1 MKLRFLTLSADPELT
16 RRCDGHSGSGEWGHV
31 ATLSDLLDA
40 PWEQKPQTIFIDTRQ
55 LPMENLQRE
64 LELILH
70 QFRGSRL
77 IAVTEQGFPLSTA
90 ELLLPAVDDEWDLCG
105 QNIPDASWL
114 TESLPGVRP
123 EPYAIETPGG
133 QLLTYSDQMRDLLT
147 TARQVA
153 DSNVPIM
160 LSGETGTGKS
170 TTARKIHGWSGR
182 SVHPFVYL
190 PCGSVSR
197 DLILAELFGHT
208 KGAFTGA
215 TQERI
220 GKIEAAANGTL
231 LIDEVDLLT
240 LDDQAKLLRVVD
252 TGEFERLGTVETSRA
267 NCRLI
272 FASNVDLRRMVQ
284 QQRFRSD
291 LYYRIN
297 VIDLTLP
304 SLRDR
309 SRDIPLLAIACLR
322 DLAIEQNKPAVR
334 VSLRM
339 LWGCARHT
347 WDGNIRELRNRLLRC
362 MTLAR
367 SPLLAMRDMGVE
379 SMSGANGSVRSEL
392 HSSVVPLERCVD
404 DASREAII
412 RCLQM
417 HNNKRAAAARTLK
430 ISRSTLYRKL
440 EEYGLLSPDESRQR
454 NPERKHG
461 SGDEDEARVLV

>member
-1 MKLRFLTLSADPELT
+1 MTTQRFVTISAAADLIQRCGIRSDLEWHHA
-16 RRCDGHSGSGEWGHV
+16 RR
-31 ATLSDLLDA
+31 LSDLLESA
-40 PWEQKPQTIFIDTRQ
+40 WQQKPETIFVDTRCFPEQ
-55 LPMENLQRE
+55 E
-64 LELILH
+64 LSAELDALAH
-70 QFRGSRL
+70 QFRGSRV
-77 IAVTEQGFPLSTA
+77 IAVTEHGFPPSTA
-90 ELLLPAVDDEWDLCG
+90 ELLLPVADDEWDLAR
-105 QNIPDASWL
+105 QQALDAVWL
-114 TESLPGVRP
+114 NESPPGGRP
-123 EPYAIETPGG
+123 EPFAIETPDGV
-133 QLLTYSDQMRDLLT
+133 LLTYSEQMRELLM

-153 DSNVPIM
+153 SSNVPIM

-182 SVHPFVYL
+182 AGSPFVYL
-190 PCGSVSR
+190 ACGSVSR

-208 KGAFTGA
+208 RGAFTGA
-215 TQERI
+215 TQDRI
-220 GKIEAAANGTL
+220 GKIEAAAGGTL

-240 LDDQAKLLRVVD
+240 PDDQAKLLRVVD

-297 VIDLTLP
+297 VIDLMLP

-309 SRDIPLLAIACLR
+309 SQDIPLLAAACLK
-322 DLAIEQNKPAVR
+322 DLAIEQDRPGVR
-334 VSLRM
+334 VSLRL
-339 LWGCARHT
+339 LWGCARHP

-367 SPLLAMRDMGVE
+367 EPLLSMRDMGIDTLSAASGSIRRE
-379 SMSGANGSVRSEL
+379 SL
-392 HSSVVPLERCVD
+392 PSVVPLERCVD
-404 DASREAII
+404 EASREAII

-440 EEYGLLSPDESRQR
+440 EEYGLLDPEETRDRRPDRKVSGGDADEP
-454 NPERKHG
+454 PEMF
-461 SGDEDEARVLV
+461 

>member
-1 MKLRFLTLSADPELT
+1 MMISVSETSALQMDRMKMKLRFLTLSADSDLIC
-16 RRCDGHSGSGEWGHV
+16 RCERSTSGEWSHV
-31 ATLSDLLDA
+31 GTLSDLLDTS
-40 PWEQKPQTIFIDTRQ
+40 WEQKPQTIFIDTRR
-55 LPMENLQRE
+55 LSVESLQRE
-64 LELILH
+64 LELIQH

-77 IAVTEQGFPLSTA
+77 ILVTEQGFSLETA
-90 ELLLPAVDDEWDLCG
+90 ELTLPTVDDEWDLVTHPL
-105 QNIPDASWL
+105 PDPSWL
-114 TESLPGVRP
+114 SESLSGVRS
-123 EPYAIETPGG
+123 EPYAIETQDGA
-133 QLLTYSDQMRDLLT
+133 LLTYSDQMRDLLT

-182 SVHPFVYL
+182 SSNPFVYL

-231 LIDEVDLLT
+231 LIDEVDLLS

-272 FASNVDLRRMVQ
+272 FASNVDLRRLVQ

-304 SLRDR
+304 SLRER

-322 DLAIEQNKPAVR
+322 DLAVEQNKPAVR

-339 LWGCARHT
+339 LWSCA
-347 WDGNIRELRNRLLRC
+347 LRVGWQHPR
-362 MTLAR
+362 T
-367 SPLLAMRDMGVE
+367 PE
-379 SMSGANGSVRSEL
+379 ST
-392 HSSVVPLERCVD
+392 P
-404 DASREAII
+404 
-412 RCLQM
+412 
-417 HNNKRAAAARTLK
+417 
-430 ISRSTLYRKL
+430 TLYDIGEKSTTGDAG
-440 EEYGLLSPDESRQR
+440 YGY
-454 NPERKHG
+454 
-461 SGDEDEARVLV
+461 